1 LVEIYQDLRP
11 YEGSSS
17 EQANQEWEDVTSFLL
32 HWVDEPAREA
42 NAQCKIRNSRRTA
55 VQRYRQEVAD
65 FCQKWGLH
73 AWWAVPALV
82 QSHFFR
88 IEAGYD
94 QLLGLYIKGVGEVPK
109 FTIIVQIPGTTEEQ
123 FECDRQRFANVMFE
137 TVVGPP
143 EHHIAVSQRPSRTEM
158 AGLEQKH
165 EAACVVIDWD
175 GRSYY
180 WSKNNPQQS
189 ITASEYIVE
198 QCADRL
204 GRELTKGEK
213 RELLKEIDPQIS
225 EGRQWFLDIGWHA
238 SGAADPWTQAQRVAQ
253 KLLNPRESWATI
265 SGLDPDLLPSAI
277 RACHEFAR
285 RAMLTLPHRL
295 YPTVDF
301 PT

>member
-1 LVEIYQDLRP
+1 
-11 YEGSSS
+11 
-17 EQANQEWEDVTSFLL
+17 
-32 HWVDEPAREA
+32 
-42 NAQCKIRNSRRTA
+42 
-55 VQRYRQEVAD
+55 
-65 FCQKWGLH
+65 
-73 AWWAVPALV
+73 
-82 QSHFFR
+82 
-88 IEAGYD
+88 
-94 QLLGLYIKGVGEVPK
+94 
-109 FTIIVQIPGTTEEQ
+109 
-123 FECDRQRFANVMFE
+123 
-137 TVVGPP
+137 
-143 EHHIAVSQRPSRTEM
+143 M

-265 SGLDPDLLPSAI
+265 CGLDPDLLPSAI